1 MFKIGQKIVVV
12 KPLFPDMQNGE
23 MYEVTSVGDVYVRA
37 KRCENKDGEVLS
49 LSMPKEVAKHVFEEF
64 KEEKEKRDSECI
76 TAKDLRNRLNK
87 VKELVAA
94 VEKDAEL
101 LYEIADVLAGTSEL
115 MRKTIEGGDEL
126 G

>member
-1 MFKIGQKIVVV
+1 MFKVGQKIVVV

-23 MYEVTSVGDVYVRA
+23 MYEVTSVGDVYMRA
-37 KRCENKDGEVLS
+37 KKCESKDGEVLS
-49 LSMPKEVAKHVFEEF
+49 ISMPKEGAKHVFEEF

-87 VKELVAA
+87 VKELVSA